1 MADHFQGASVRVQ
14 PLSTRHP
21 LHIPAG
27 VAKER
32 PSYTPVH
39 TRLGMEVAKAL
50 GIDPAKVLK
59 ASLEFPEHGTTTMT
73 VQLFVTEEQMRVAL
87 AAVAAIEA
95 KAEIAHAMYDSKTG
109 LMRPASAEELA
120 TAPAQGAPAPSSA
133 PLAAPDTSE
142 PGCPCRQGVRA

>member
-21 LHIPAG
+21 LYIPAG

-32 PSYTPVH
+32 TSYTPVH

-73 VQLFVTEEQMRVAL
+73 VQLFVTEEEMRTAL
-87 AAVAAIEA
+87 AAIGARQQPEVARAV
-95 KAEIAHAMYDSKTG
+95 YDSATG
-109 LMRPASAEELA
+109 FMRPASAGEA
-120 TAPAQGAPAPSSA
+120 ASAPEQGAQAPS
-133 PLAAPDTSE
+133 AALPATPDTSA
-142 PGCPCRQGVRA
+142 PDRLCHQGARA